1 DASAFLHYRFV
12 HYFTRD
18 SVVLEKEAGK
28 ALNKERVRRGKV
40 RKKYVWF
47 WFIYEYTEKLMRKE
61 QFTLFLKF

>member
-1 DASAFLHYRFV
+1 
-12 HYFTRD
+12 
-18 SVVLEKEAGK
+18 VVLEKEAGK